1 MKVQAVDLEDVGRL
15 KNGSGRE
22 VGAGIELDDEAETGI
37 ENELGTGGVEKEER
51 MWGNIG
57 VLEVLKDD
65 GAVIE
70 GLENGSGIE

>member
-1 MKVQAVDLEDVGRL
+1 M
-15 KNGSGRE
+15 
-22 VGAGIELDDEAETGI
+22 
-37 ENELGTGGVEKEER
+37 GGVEKEER